1 MEKNAG
7 LEKTEFGK
15 GHSFQTKNMNFKN
28 LTMTKIV
35 KRGPL
40 GFLKIKFD
48 AKYKK
53 MKRETLID
61 PSETTKK
68 LGKKSHKAK
77 ITRTKNFGQVRDS
90 NPRSSASQTT
100 KNPD

>member
-1 MEKNAG
+1 MKKSYGKNAG

-53 MKRETLID
+53 NEEGDI
-61 PSETTKK
+61 
-68 LGKKSHKAK
+68 
-77 ITRTKNFGQVRDS
+77 N
-90 NPRSSASQTT
+90 
-100 KNPD
+100 